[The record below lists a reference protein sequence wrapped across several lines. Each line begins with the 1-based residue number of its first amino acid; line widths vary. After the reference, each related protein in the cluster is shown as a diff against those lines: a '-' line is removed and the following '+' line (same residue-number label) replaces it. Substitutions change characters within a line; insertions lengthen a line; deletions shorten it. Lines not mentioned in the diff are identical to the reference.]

1 MEGRAIMNETERID
15 VAHKQPTSKLFLT
28 PEEVCLRYGG
38 NLHVRT
44 LANWRSQGTG
54 PEYTKI
60 GGLIMYPVS
69 KLEEYERRQT
79 VQSTSQY
86 RGTATQEHRK

>member
-1 MEGRAIMNETERID
+1 MSTIDRID
-15 VAHKQPTSKLFLT
+15 DAARLLSNKLFLT

-60 GGLIMYPVS
+60 GGLIMYPLS

>member
-1 MEGRAIMNETERID
+1 MSTIDRID
-15 VAHKQPTSKLFLT
+15 GTARLLSNKLFLT

-60 GGLIMYPVS
+60 GGLIMYPLS

-86 RGTATQEHRK
+86 RGAATQEHRK